1 MHAMY
6 LSEPNLTIIALKQIQ
21 FNLEQFFYEMK
32 LEVFFLIILCHIKE
46 GKYLSVKNRMQVL
59 KKKIIRDKCR
69 LFSLIIN
76 SR

>member
-32 LEVFFLIILCHIKE
+32 LEVFFFNHSMSHKRRQILVC
-46 GKYLSVKNRMQVL
+46 
-59 KKKIIRDKCR
+59 
-69 LFSLIIN
+69 
-76 SR
+76 